1 MKQAITQYTHRLK
14 TLLLYFLQFSND
26 CFVFIPVYHGCWD
39 STHTKILF
47 SKDEKKKINA
57 GWQRAEH
64 AKKNGTNIFDTVDSV
79 LENCGQNLIVTI
91 LGRIFK
97 IYKAHDE
104 SHQQVL
110 PTG

>member
-1 MKQAITQYTHRLK
+1 MGAGTQHAQKY
-14 TLLLYFLQFSND
+14 YFQ
-26 CFVFIPVYHGCWD
+26 
-39 STHTKILF
+39 KM
-47 SKDEKKKINA
+47 KKKLMLGDKELNM
-57 GWQRAEH
+57 Q
-64 AKKNGTNIFDTVDSV
+64 KKNGTNIFDTVDSV